1 MKRIKSSSHH
11 QLILCKSLI
20 MVFVGI
26 HYYFFYLWHG
36 HDCVMIHCAAA
47 GTVSI
52 GMHILWRN
60 IGWVDTIDVWC
71 DTAVYACFRA
81 SYCAHVFVC
90 VCNYWLLARLL
101 AFNGTIV
108 HMFHSYLH
116 PTTDYAMEVRKKTT
130 LVFEIKKQANC
141 DYDYWNE

>member
-1 MKRIKSSSHH
+1 MQITYYGIRWYTLLFLLSVTRTRLCDDPLCSSWNCFHWNA
-11 QLILCKSLI
+11 
-20 MVFVGI
+20 
-26 HYYFFYLWHG
+26 Y
-36 HDCVMIHCAAA
+36 
-47 GTVSI
+47 TVAQYW
-52 GMHILWRN
+52 L
-60 IGWVDTIDVWC
+60 GWYDRRLMRYCCI
-71 DTAVYACFRA
+71 YACFRA

-101 AFNGTIV
+101 AFNGTTV